1 MSTNSSTLGDTVQR
15 SAIVTHDVAVATAI
29 IQRLYADARVELGRP
44 GEDYEF
50 RLAHASAGPLSI
62 STVRYGFEGRAEVAP
77 VDTFTT
83 VVVQAGSLSV
93 ASGAEPETTMGS
105 GEVWRWNTNQELR
118 AGYGPESAFV
128 LQQLPLTTIDEA
140 AAESGRAG
148 ATDTTAAAVRFLD
161 TAPVDAAGQQYWAG
175 LVRFAYQ
182 QATAPDSPL
191 NSPLVRAQ
199 LVRTLAQAALVTF
212 PNTTMTT
219 DYLAGPGDVGPAT
232 LRRALAHLHA
242 HAAEPLTVGD
252 LAGAAGIGV
261 RALQQ
266 AFTTQLGATPMT
278 HLRRVRLERA
288 HADLRAGD
296 PTAGDTVAAIAARW
310 GFAHPGR
317 FAAAYQTEYEVSPA
331 TTLRR

>member
-1 MSTNSSTLGDTVQR
+1 MSTTSSMLGDTVQR
-15 SAIVTHDVAVATAI
+15 SAITTRDVALATAI

-50 RLAHASAGPLSI
+50 RLAVATAGPLAM
-62 STVRYGFEGRAEVAP
+62 STVRYGFQGWAEVAP

-83 VVVQAGSLSV
+83 VVVQAGALSV
-93 ASGAEPETTMGS
+93 ASGAEPEHTMGT
-105 GEVWRWNTNQELR
+105 GEVWRWNTHEELR

-128 LQQLPLTTIDEA
+128 LQQLPLATIDEA
-140 AAESGRAG
+140 AAESGRVG
-148 ATDTTAAAVRFLD
+148 ATDTAAAVRFLD
-161 TAPVDAAGQQYWAG
+161 TAPVDAAAQQYWAG
-175 LVRFAYQ
+175 LIRFAYQ
-182 QATAPDSPL
+182 QAVAPESPL

-199 LVRTLAQAALVTF
+199 LVRSLAQAALVTF

-219 DYLAGPGDVGPAT
+219 DYLPGAGNVGPAT

-242 HAAEPLTVGD
+242 HAAEPLTVAD
-252 LAGAAGIGV
+252 LAAAAGIGI

-266 AFTTQLGATPMT
+266 AFVQHLGATPMT
-278 HLRRVRLERA
+278 HLRRIRLERA

-296 PTAGDTVAAIAARW
+296 PHAGDTVAAVASRW

-317 FAAAYQTEYEVSPA
+317 FAAAYQAQYTVSPA
-331 TTLRR
+331 TTLRS